1 MNYQWRGEIETHITT
16 LLPLEGP
23 TNDQLRQGLSTIKTS
38 TYVIDDHNYALT
50 FYINGAFRK
59 SSLNLDRSEF
69 HITIQL
75 PLDPMWNQ
83 KCNKELSMV

>member
-23 TNDQLRQGLSTIKTS
+23 TNDQLRQGLSSIKTS

-50 FYINGAFRK
+50 FYTSWIMGPLEIHLWTKQYNSKQTFIANFYCK
-59 SSLNLDRSEF
+59 SAL
-69 HITIQL
+69 
-75 PLDPMWNQ
+75 
-83 KCNKELSMV
+83 V

>member
-23 TNDQLRQGLSTIKTS
+23 TNDQLRQGLSSIKTS

-50 FYINGAFRK
+50 FYTSWIMG
-59 SSLNLDRSEF
+59 
-69 HITIQL
+69 
-75 PLDPMWNQ
+75 PLESHLWT
-83 KCNKELSMV
+83 KI

>member
-38 TYVIDDHNYALT
+38 MYWMTVNYALT
-50 FYINGAFRK
+50 FYTN
-59 SSLNLDRSEF
+59 E
-69 HITIQL
+69 
-75 PLDPMWNQ
+75 
-83 KCNKELSMV
+83 